1 MQTIKR
7 ITLLDIAADA
17 GVSRATV
24 SLVMRESPLV
34 AAQTRERV
42 LLSAERLG
50 YVYDRV
56 AASLRSQRS
65 ASVGLVVT
73 SVGNPFFAEITTGV
87 ESVLSETGRLAIL
100 GQHSESLAT
109 QERLLNQLLE
119 YRVDGV
125 ILTAVAGTPASAIE
139 RLTRNGVNVVLCTRR
154 VPGAAASYV
163 GSDNEA
169 GAREA
174 AGHLLDHGLATVA
187 FVGGVD
193 GSPRRERARG
203 LTAGLVERGFDPSL
217 LVSIPS
223 PPTREG
229 GYAATADLVR
239 TVTLPVGIQAY
250 NDIVAFG
257 VAAAVRDAGLVVGH
271 DVALIGFD
279 DIQAS
284 RFEQPP
290 LTTVDSD
297 AAGIGARAA
306 ELFMRPTDERGE
318 HVDLITPARLVVR
331 SSCGCGEG
339 APAKG
344 G

>member
-1 MQTIKR
+1 VTTTKR

-34 AAQTRERV
+34 ASPTRERV

-65 ASVGLVVT
+65 VAVGIVVT
-73 SVGNPFFAEITTGV
+73 SVGNPFFAEFTTGV
-87 ESVLSETGRLAIL
+87 ESVLSDTGRLAIL
-100 GQHSESLAT
+100 GQHSESLPT

-125 ILTAVAGTPASAIE
+125 ILTAVHGTPASAIE

-154 VPGAAASYV
+154 VPGAVASYV

-169 GAREA
+169 GTREA
-174 AGHLLDHGLATVA
+174 AGHLLDHGVATVA

-193 GSPRRERARG
+193 GSPRLERERG
-203 LTAGLVERGFDPSL
+203 LSAGLLERGFDPSL

-223 PPTREG
+223 PTTREG
-229 GYAATADLVR
+229 GYAATVELLRRA
-239 TVTLPVGIQAY
+239 TLPVGIQAY

-257 VAAAVRDAGLVVGH
+257 VAAAVRDAGLVVGR

-290 LTTVDSD
+290 LTTVNSD

-306 ELFMRPTDERGE
+306 ELFMRPRDERGDPVE
-318 HVDLITPARLVVR
+318 LITPARLVIR
-331 SSCGCGEG
+331 SSCGCRG
-339 APAKG
+339 ALAEAG
-344 G
+344 

>member
-1 MQTIKR
+1 MQTTKR

-34 AAQTRERV
+34 AAETRERV

-169 GAREA
+169 GARAA
-174 AGHLLDHGLATVA
+174 AGHLLDHGVATVA

-203 LTAGLVERGFDPSL
+203 LTAGLVGRGFDPSL

-223 PPTREG
+223 PPPREG
-229 GYAATADLVR
+229 GYAATVDLLR
-239 TVTLPVGIQAY
+239 TATLPVGIQAY

-306 ELFMRPTDERGE
+306 ELFMRPPDERGE
-318 HVDLITPARLVVR
+318 HVELMSPARLVVR
-331 SSCGCGEG
+331 SSCGCGDDS
-339 APAKG
+339 PAKG